1 MGKTQSRPLV
11 LSRLISRRRHQRMT
25 SLVDLEAAAEEE
37 DSVEEEV
44 ATEAMEVA
52 TTTARDMVVAME
64 AMTTARDMV
73 VVMEAT
79 TTARDME
86 TKVDMEVV
94 MITRGA
100 DTVVRTAMEEVVGQV
115 TAAKA
120 SSWTRRKSKTCVLN
134 SRQLELLCCLGH
146 MQNERQSYLFHQT
159 RKKFSGPD
167 LVYMLAPN
175 ELGQ

>member
-1 MGKTQSRPLV
+1 
-11 LSRLISRRRHQRMT
+11 MT

-73 VVMEAT
+73 VVMEAMTTARDMAVAMTTAKDMAVAT

-94 MITRGA
+94 A
-100 DTVVRTAMEEVVGQV
+100 NKEVVMASKRQAVGEGLVLVLLLQGAIIP
-115 TAAKA
+115 TAVSKLQFAGG
-120 SSWTRRKSKTCVLN
+120 RR
-134 SRQLELLCCLGH
+134 
-146 MQNERQSYLFHQT
+146 
-159 RKKFSGPD
+159 SG
-167 LVYMLAPN
+167 YRR
-175 ELGQ
+175 

>member
-1 MGKTQSRPLV
+1 MG
-11 LSRLISRRRHQRMT
+11 
-25 SLVDLEAAAEEE
+25 EEE

-44 ATEAMEVA
+44 ATEAMG
-52 TTTARDMVVAME
+52 E
-64 AMTTARDMV
+64 AMTTARDMAV
-73 VVMEAT
+73 AMTTAKDMAVAT

-146 MQNERQSYLFHQT
+146 MKNERQSYLFI
-159 RKKFSGPD
+159 KPEKNVSGPD
-167 LVYMLAPN
+167 LV
-175 ELGQ
+175 

>member
-44 ATEAMEVA
+44 ATESMEVA
-52 TTTARDMVVAME
+52 TTTAMDMVVAMEAMTTARDMVVAME

-73 VVMEAT
+73 VVMEAMTTARDMAAAMTTAKDMAVAT

-86 TKVDMEVV
+86 TKVDMEV
-94 MITRGA
+94 
-100 DTVVRTAMEEVVGQV
+100 EVVGQV

-134 SRQLELLCCLGH
+134 SR
-146 MQNERQSYLFHQT
+146 
-159 RKKFSGPD
+159 
-167 LVYMLAPN
+167 
-175 ELGQ
+175 

>member
-11 LSRLISRRRHQRMT
+11 LSRLISRRRHQRTT

-44 ATEAMEVA
+44 ATEAM
-52 TTTARDMVVAME
+52 VVVME
-64 AMTTARDMV
+64 AMTTARDMAV
-73 VVMEAT
+73 AMTTAKDMAVAT

-86 TKVDMEVV
+86 TKVDMEV
-94 MITRGA
+94 
-100 DTVVRTAMEEVVGQV
+100 EVVGQV

-146 MQNERQSYLFHQT
+146 MKNERQSYLFHQT
-159 RKKFSGPD
+159 RKNLSGPD

>member
-1 MGKTQSRPLV
+1 MG
-11 LSRLISRRRHQRMT
+11 
-25 SLVDLEAAAEEE
+25 EAAVEEE

-52 TTTARDMVVAME
+52 TTTARDMVVVME

-73 VVMEAT
+73 VVMEAMTTAKDMAVAT

-86 TKVDMEVV
+86 TKVDMEV
-94 MITRGA
+94 
-100 DTVVRTAMEEVVGQV
+100 EVVGQV

-146 MQNERQSYLFHQT
+146 MKNERQSYLFHQP
-159 RKKFSGPD
+159 RKKMF
-167 LVYMLAPN
+167 
-175 ELGQ
+175 LGQILY